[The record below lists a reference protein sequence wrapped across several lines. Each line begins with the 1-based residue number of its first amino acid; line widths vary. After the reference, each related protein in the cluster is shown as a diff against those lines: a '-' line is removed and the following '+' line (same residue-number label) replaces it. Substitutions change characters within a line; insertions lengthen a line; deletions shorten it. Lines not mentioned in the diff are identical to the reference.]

1 MRTTAGLGLGLLLT
15 LGAVAGCGGGSDD
28 DGTRIASAGKP
39 TATAPASPGGKGTGN
54 GKGAGKDTGDAR
66 DAMLRYAQ
74 CMREN
79 GIPGFPDPTFNG
91 EGGVSLDLPEGTD
104 AKAVE
109 AAQVKCRSLMPNG
122 GENQKVDP
130 KVTEQLRRYAQC
142 MRENGIPQFPDP
154 SADGGLQ
161 INNDALGLRPDDP
174 RFKSADQACSTYM
187 PKPPGGDGGR
197 KTSGPGAGA

>member
-1 MRTTAGLGLGLLLT
+1 MRTTAGLGLGLLLM
-15 LGAVAGCGGGSDD
+15 LGAVAGCGGGGD
-28 DGTRIASAGKP
+28 DGDGIASAGTP
-39 TATAPASPGGKGTGN
+39 TATVSASPGGNGTGGGTGN
-54 GKGAGKDTGDAR
+54 GKGAGDAR
-66 DAMLRYAQ
+66 DSMLRYAQ

-79 GIPGFPDPTFNG
+79 GIPDFPDPTFSG
-91 EGGVSLDLPEGTD
+91 DGGVSLNLPEGTD
-104 AKAVE
+104 AKVVD
-109 AAQVKCRSLMPNG
+109 AAQAKCRSLMPNG

-130 KVTEQLRRYAQC
+130 KVTEQLRRYAKC

-161 INNDALGLRPDDP
+161 INNDALGLGPDDP
-174 RFKSADQACSTYM
+174 RFKAADQACSTYM